1 MKPSQ
6 IILLLFLPFQII
18 AQSKIEGKAIRI
30 LDGDT
35 FEILV
40 NNKTYKIR
48 LADID
53 APEKKQDFGNVAKQ
67 RLAELI
73 FSKQVNVE
81 YEKLDRN
88 QRIIGTVFVNKQ
100 YINLLLVEEGLAWH
114 FKKYS
119 SNIQFDKAEKMAR
132 KRKLGIWS
140 INNPTPPWSFRAEK
154 RKK

>member
-1 MKPSQ
+1 LKPSQ